1 MLYVPDKVGRPF
13 SGPTNP
19 RKKTLKCTK
28 NRNWPR
34 RKAPCITLHY
44 VLGSITS
51 LMATLHCL
59 LLFYSIWLVRSA
71 LYCVLFC
78 YDDFDLDSIF
88 LYSDTGADL
97 KESIKTISVFVQR
110 TWSIFRPRFAD
121 FRVRLSN
128 CVSLLLRFML
138 FVYI

>member
-28 NRNWPR
+28 KIATGPEGRP
-34 RKAPCITLHY
+34 PVLHY